1 MVTGNLGQG
10 MEDPIQPGQ
19 YAEMVVTFDQ
29 SHLDEFASLVG
40 DFNPLHTSSSAAV
53 AFAGD
58 NDVAAAAW
66 NTNNNDQR
74 VVVHGMLVASLLDA
88 IWVARMPGTVLRDQS
103 LKFLRPV
110 RVGDTVTGRIEVKTI
125 TELGTDHQTKARH
138 RRIGKVRAVIAVH
151 CDTTVRNTNDEE
163 IIYLRGKAIV
173 WVPIV

>member
-10 MEDPIQPGQ
+10 IEDPVQPGQ
-19 YAEMVVTFDQ
+19 YAEMVVTFHQ
-29 SHLDEFASLVG
+29 THLDEFAALVG
-40 DFNPLHTSSSAAV
+40 DYNPLHSTSLSAAAAV
-53 AFAGD
+53 AGD
-58 NDVAAAAW
+58 DNVAVW
-66 NTNNNDQR
+66 NTSNNDQR

-88 IWVARMPGTVLRDQS
+88 IWVARMPGTVWRDQS

-125 TELGTDHQTKARH
+125 TELGTDHQKKARN
-138 RRIGKVRAVIAVH
+138 RRIGKVRAVIAAH
-151 CDTTVRNTNDEE
+151 CDTTVRNAHDEE